1 MSPVVTQI
9 GRWYAKMKNE
19 ITLASNLIKIIDES
33 RQNALRKVNEELMCY
48 VYTHKSEDIGD
59 V

>member
-1 MSPVVTQI
+1 
-9 GRWYAKMKNE
+9 MKNE